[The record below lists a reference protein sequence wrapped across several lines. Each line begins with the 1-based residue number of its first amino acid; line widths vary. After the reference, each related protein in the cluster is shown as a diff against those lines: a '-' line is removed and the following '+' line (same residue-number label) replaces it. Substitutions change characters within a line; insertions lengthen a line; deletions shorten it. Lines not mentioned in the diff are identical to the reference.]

1 MYRSLIAA
9 FAILAIPSP
18 SVAQAD
24 RYDTGRRLVA
34 FERAWDATSD
44 AAARKQTLPFLKQAM
59 ATFFSGRLGDA
70 GQLIDR
76 ARFALAGIDP
86 TPDQRA
92 ASALAVRPRAR
103 LLDRSAGR
111 LELTVARLYDPKVE
125 SPELKLTVELNAGD
139 KKATATESIRVLP
152 TQVSLPITDIPPG
165 DWPVSWK
172 LAVGD
177 KTLCTGEF
185 TVSLVDKLDD
195 RLGALAQAVEKLPTE
210 KQTSEHRTLRMLAGL
225 LTKLSQGASLETD
238 YPAARLLNDAEA
250 LDRLPVDGRFFEA
263 SRTGQHWITLE
274 TAKGAPTVRVAVPA
288 AKENQPVPLVVALHG
303 AGGTENMFFDAY
315 GHGAVVRECEKRGWM
330 LVATRTEF
338 FGAPPVDL
346 IVDELAKRYPIDKS
360 RVFLVG
366 HSMGAGQAIGLAQQH
381 PGRWAGV
388 AALGGGSR
396 VSKPE
401 AFKSVPLFVGVGT
414 EDFAL
419 SGARAL
425 GKSAATAGGTLV
437 VREYPD
443 IEHIVIVQAALP
455 DVFAWYDKLPPR

>member
-1 MYRSLIAA
+1 
-9 FAILAIPSP
+9 
-18 SVAQAD
+18 
-24 RYDTGRRLVA
+24 
-34 FERAWDATSD
+34 
-44 AAARKQTLPFLKQAM
+44 M

-70 GQLIDR
+70 GQVIDR
-76 ARFALAGIDP
+76 ARFALAGIDA
-86 TPDQRA
+86 TPDLRA
-92 ASALAVRPRAR
+92 ANSLVVRPRAR
-103 LLDRSAGR
+103 LVDRSSGKV
-111 LELTVARLYDPKVE
+111 ELSVTRLYDPKVE
-125 SPELKLTVELNAGD
+125 PPELKLTVQLIAGD
-139 KKATATESIRVLP
+139 KKATATDTVRAIPAQL
-152 TQVSLPITDIPPG
+152 SLPISDVPAG

-177 KTLCTGEF
+177 KTLATGEF
-185 TVSLVDKLDD
+185 TVSLVDKLDS
-195 RLGALAQAVEKLPTE
+195 RLEALAQAVEKLPTE
-210 KQTSEHRTLRMLAGL
+210 NQTTEHRTLRMLTGL

-238 YPAARLLNDAEA
+238 YPAALLLSDAETLA
-250 LDRLPVDGRFFEA
+250 KLPAGGRFFEA
-263 SRTGQHWITLE
+263 ARTGQHWITLE

-288 AKENQPVPLVVALHG
+288 QKGEQPVPLVVALHG

-315 GHGAVVRECEKRGWM
+315 GHGAVVRECQKRGWM

-346 IVDELAKRYPIDKS
+346 IVDELAKRYPIDKA

-419 SGARAL
+419 NGARAL

-455 DVFAWYDKLPPR
+455 DVFAWYEKLPPR